1 MNPPTPA
8 SSTLQPL
15 PRLITMEEARGKPSF
30 RKWRVKIEKGK
41 WMEDVEERTFKY
53 GGYEFV
59 WGNDDQDPKEK
70 RLLNWIVTVTN
81 NNNNKMDNK

>member
-15 PRLITMEEARGKPSF
+15 PWLITTEEARGKPSF
-30 RKWRVKIEKGK
+30 RKWRAIIEKGK
-41 WMEDVEERTFKY
+41 WTEDVKERTFKY

-59 WGNDDQDPKEK
+59 WSNDNQDTEEK
-70 RLLNWIVTVTN
+70 RLLNRIVTVTII
-81 NNNNKMDNK
+81 